1 MRLFARILLT
11 LYFFLLVIISL
22 MCGSA
27 PAAGDVSIRSVY
39 ASIAMVS
46 GWVVL
51 AHVAGRWMARQVL
64 RGELHFGDAADYLR
78 MQMETFRWFALP
90 ITLICHYGFSLSAY
104 MRIQP
109 VLESSMFLQAIVL
122 LMPGMTLL
130 AATWS
135 AEYYF
140 AATVGTH
147 PNGIHNYVKSISRM
161 FRSGPAWLIVPT
173 LVVMAIGDLFQ
184 LSGNE
189 VADPSSVIDSEHG
202 VWLAVV
208 IALAAMIVAML
219 VPYLVRWMVKKQPMD
234 PEQLIETQAWLR
246 RCGISTHRFF
256 GMQIARWDTGARMLN
271 AMVAGFVRP
280 GRLLLMSDRLLD
292 ELPRGQRLMV
302 VMHELAHVKRWHVP
316 LRMVA
321 ILPAWF
327 VSSLGSE
334 WLIQTAWFDETIGG
348 AIGAVFG
355 LVTTVVTLGT
365 VSHFCE
371 LDADATACRLAMRA
385 CRRGDESDT
394 DPEIEITEAMAAGLM
409 ADALV
414 RVTADH
420 PASRK
425 MSWLHPSLAT
435 RVGRLRRIADR
446 GKCSTGT
453 FPGSNDP
460 AGRSGGPL
468 PDSTTEGHTWMV
480 EGSG

>member
-1 MRLFARILLT
+1 
-11 LYFFLLVIISL
+11 

-27 PAAGDVSIRSVY
+27 PAAGDISIRSVF

-78 MQMETFRWFALP
+78 MQLETFRWFALP
-90 ITLICHYGFSLSAY
+90 ITIICHYGFSLSAY
-104 MRIQP
+104 MRVQP
-109 VLESSMFLQAIVL
+109 VLESSMFLQAVVL
-122 LMPGMTLL
+122 LTPGMTLL

-140 AATVGTH
+140 ATTIGTH
-147 PNGIHNYVKSISRM
+147 SKGISNYFASIGRM
-161 FRSGPAWLIVPT
+161 FRSGPAWLIAPT
-173 LVVMAIGDLFQ
+173 LVVMAVGDLFQ
-184 LSGNE
+184 LNGTE
-189 VADPSSVIDSEHG
+189 MAEPSSLIDSEG
-202 VWLAVV
+202 GIWLALL
-208 IALAAMIVAML
+208 IGLAAIAVATL

-234 PEQLIETQAWLR
+234 PSQIIETQAWLR
-246 RCGISTHRFF
+246 RCGISTHRFL
-256 GMQIARWDTGARMLN
+256 GMQIARWDTGGRMLN
-271 AMVAGFVRP
+271 AMVAGFIRP

-316 LRMVA
+316 LRMAA

-334 WLIQTAWFDETIGG
+334 WLIQTGWFDETIGG
-348 AIGAVFG
+348 AIGAAFG
-355 LVTTVVTLGT
+355 LVTTVVSLGMA
-365 VSHFCE
+365 SHFCE

-385 CRRGDESDT
+385 CQRSNERDS
-394 DPEIEITEAMAAGLM
+394 DPEIEMTEAMAAELM

-420 PASRK
+420 PSSRK

-435 RVGRLRRIADR
+435 RVGRLRRIA
-446 GKCSTGT
+446 KPLASSTSA
-453 FPGSNDP
+453 FPGCEDP
-460 AGRSGGPL
+460 IRQSGDSICRSGGPL
-468 PDSTTEGHTWMV
+468 PDSATEGHTWLV